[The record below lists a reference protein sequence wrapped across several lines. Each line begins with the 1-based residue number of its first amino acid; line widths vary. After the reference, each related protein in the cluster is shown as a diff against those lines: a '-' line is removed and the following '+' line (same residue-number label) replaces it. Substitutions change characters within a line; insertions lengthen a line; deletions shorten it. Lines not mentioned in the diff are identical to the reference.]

1 MYGLSILRILDH
13 WAALGI
19 KLRIMKQPEYKEGPQ
34 IREEFERTM
43 TALFRAPKPVERKK
57 AEKKTTAR
65 KTKKAD
71 KD

>member
-1 MYGLSILRILDH
+1 MK
-13 WAALGI
+13 I
-19 KLRIMKQPEYKEGPQ
+19 KSEIMKAPEYREGPQ

-43 TALFRAPKPVERKK
+43 TVLFRAPKPTDRKQPKKK
-57 AEKKTTAR
+57 AATKR